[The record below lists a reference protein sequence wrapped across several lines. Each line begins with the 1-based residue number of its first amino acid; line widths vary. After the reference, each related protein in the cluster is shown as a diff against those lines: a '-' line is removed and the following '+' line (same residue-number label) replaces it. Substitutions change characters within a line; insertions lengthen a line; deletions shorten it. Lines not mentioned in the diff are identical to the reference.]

1 MAVYTFTALSSA
13 NRFYILLDADNTY
26 TLLYTSLPIIAFG
39 IWDQDVPKADSSS
52 KPHLYT
58 AGIARVHFTIPGFI
72 YWILD
77 GIVCANI
84 AVWAPLL
91 ALQPEDG
98 SLGVDGL
105 AAVRIRQRTW
115 HGIAATRTCLKPSAH
130 CRPPP

>member
-1 MAVYTFTALSSA
+1 MFMPSVAQPL
-13 NRFYILLDADNTY
+13 RFMYIK
-26 TLLYTSLPIIAFG
+26 
-39 IWDQDVPKADSSS
+39 DVPHQQMIASWVIS
-52 KPHLYT
+52 HLYT